1 MIFGNNYCVGASS
14 LNLIN
19 LAGIRSANR
28 LLYDRFLSVERNY
41 LVSRNNILN
50 LLVASLY
57 YLTRQNTVQHQES
70 VVLKSLV
77 HLLLCWKRRIVQ
89 ESVKDGFTILL
100 RSPLLIIRF
109 SLPAILAQFVARV
122 GVHFRLKFLL
132 ELLVAFTAY
141 RRWTALYCF
150 FFVLFCVFRKTH
162 TFSLI
167 QRVFRLVLAP
177 LRPSHYNSSYFV

>member
-1 MIFGNNYCVGASS
+1 VVPLIAFIENFFQCFGLYEPFFDDVVIVAIVFSPLMSYGGIYWVIFRNDYVVGASS
-14 LNLIN
+14 LNLID

-70 VVLKSLV
+70 VILKSLV

-89 ESVKDGFTILL
+89 KSVKDGFTILF
-100 RSPLLIIRF
+100 RSPLLII
-109 SLPAILAQFVARV
+109 
-122 GVHFRLKFLL
+122 
-132 ELLVAFTAY
+132 
-141 RRWTALYCF
+141 
-150 FFVLFCVFRKTH
+150 
-162 TFSLI
+162 
-167 QRVFRLVLAP
+167 
-177 LRPSHYNSSYFV
+177 